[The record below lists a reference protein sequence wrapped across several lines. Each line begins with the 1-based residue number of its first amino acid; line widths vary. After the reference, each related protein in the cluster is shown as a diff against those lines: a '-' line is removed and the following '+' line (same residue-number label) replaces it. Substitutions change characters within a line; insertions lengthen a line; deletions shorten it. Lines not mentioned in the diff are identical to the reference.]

1 MDCSVKIPYTAR
13 GMLGGIRNPKVPEH
27 AKAPRESERSYPL
40 FLYSG
45 TADFPMA
52 TLVAAS
58 EPVTAP
64 NIQHAQ
70 AVATTSPPFP
80 PKQNSSYFKGLCPN
94 PRCKGHT
101 AHQYEHGQNRK
112 RVRPKLIENVTS
124 YQAKGGPRPYYI
136 CKPRHAGNGHGKGDR
151 NTYEEQHQK
160 QNDTRNPHC

>member
-52 TLVAAS
+52 TLVAAP

-64 NIQHAQ
+64 NIQQAQ
-70 AVATTSPPFP
+70 AVATTSPPLF
-80 PKQNSSYFKGLCPN
+80 LPN
-94 PRCKGHT
+94 KI
-101 AHQYEHGQNRK
+101 AA
-112 RVRPKLIENVTS
+112 TS
-124 YQAKGGPRPYYI
+124 KAFAPTPDAKAILPISMNMGRTESGYDPS
-136 CKPRHAGNGHGKGDR
+136 
-151 NTYEEQHQK
+151 
-160 QNDTRNPHC
+160 